1 MTEEDAAGQQCSR
14 QGQLRV
20 RQGSVTALLEMA
32 PPPQCSCGCHLPKP
46 PGAAGPIGDVP
57 AGPDQCHCEGTSPAS
72 PRSRVTVI
80 KKMNFYLSSLFLL
93 GLFHPVMTLSR
104 RDATGMEPHW
114 WQGHAGWG
122 WKLMA
127 AGCLNDFGN
136 QGRGGWHSVGFGTAC
151 SLACSPVWH
160 SS

>member
-1 MTEEDAAGQQCSR
+1 MLKARAAEGQTRLCHCPLGYGTSSPMF
-14 QGQLRV
+14 LWL
-20 RQGSVTALLEMA
+20 S
-32 PPPQCSCGCHLPKP
+32 PPQATWSCWTNRGCACRARSMSLR
-46 PGAAGPIGDVP
+46 GDIP
-57 AGPDQCHCEGTSPAS
+57 SISQEQGDSD
-72 PRSRVTVI
+72 

-93 GLFHPVMTLSR
+93 GLFHPVMALSR